1 MVAKHTVLLCLV
13 TAAARAAA
21 FAPSARVNTSP
32 YIYGEGV
39 RFRQARHGMQ
49 MMAVEPL
56 GGCDREGRR
65 AAIVA
70 AGRATA
76 ATVALVG
83 MGPVAPANAKGGDD
97 LVLRLDSDKVQ
108 QLPADMGNRVDLEY
122 PAWLEGTWT
131 VTSTMESFK
140 APLGNRFLGGSNPE
154 INDRS
159 AAEAAAQVGKKIR
172 YQLRFEKQSSG
183 KVREDRLFNQQQR
196 LDAFAGRPVV
206 KKVQY
211 VAIDRGEKTRELNT
225 LVYFAGGLVG
235 KTFSTRRQGAS
246 ITTSEFVA
254 GENTRQ
260 LYARK
265 CDQQTE
271 SRVCP
276 PPITTDQETVVQYR
290 LVGDGVVKARV
301 RLLGYLNPQSPQF
314 FDARQQ
320 AVTIS
325 DYSLEL
331 VNSNMAQAPALGET
345 GRGGGGSEGGEGV
358 DEEDEE
364 E

>member
-1 MVAKHTVLLCLV
+1 MATPCIKSLGCESGGHKHGGDEGRWLCWKFATVAFGSGRPSILSFFCSCVKVRLVEVNSSETFPPSGRHKESMVAKHTVLLCLV

-97 LVLRLDSDKVQ
+97 LIQRLDSDKVQ

-159 AAEAAAQVGKKIR
+159 AAEAAAQVRAVNGGPR
-172 YQLRFEKQSSG
+172 S
-183 KVREDRLFNQQQR
+183 
-196 LDAFAGRPVV
+196 P
-206 KKVQY
+206 
-211 VAIDRGEKTRELNT
+211 VAICSAHTR
-225 LVYFAGGLVG
+225 
-235 KTFSTRRQGAS
+235 
-246 ITTSEFVA
+246 
-254 GENTRQ
+254 
-260 LYARK
+260 
-265 CDQQTE
+265 
-271 SRVCP
+271 
-276 PPITTDQETVVQYR
+276 
-290 LVGDGVVKARV
+290 
-301 RLLGYLNPQSPQF
+301 
-314 FDARQQ
+314 
-320 AVTIS
+320 
-325 DYSLEL
+325 
-331 VNSNMAQAPALGET
+331 
-345 GRGGGGSEGGEGV
+345 
-358 DEEDEE
+358 
-364 E
+364 